1 MAFLSDDLRQ
11 QILAFL
17 PRYPSKQAVTLPAL
31 HVVNEHLRFYAAAN
45 DTVDYARR
53 IQADYAWLPIGLPA
67 VKTLEAEGWSLAFKG
82 PVSVILRAPGH
93 AVGVPRVVDRTAV
106 REFPGP

>member
-1 MAFLSDDLRQ
+1 
-11 QILAFL
+11 
-17 PRYPSKQAVTLPAL
+17 
-31 HVVNEHLRFYAAAN
+31 
-45 DTVDYARR
+45 
-53 IQADYAWLPIGLPA
+53 LPA

-93 AVGVPRVVDRTAV
+93 AAGVPRVVDRTAV